1 MVPSATQ
8 RFAPLFLA
16 LCLVM
21 PLTALAQDT
30 EGLSVKVEPA
40 ELTLKVG
47 EKAQLNAKIV
57 DADGVEQEHGVFF
70 FSMNR
75 RAVSVTPQGE
85 VTSL

>member
-30 EGLSVKVEPA
+30 EGLSVKVQPA

-57 DADGVEQEHGVFF
+57 AAEGVAGQ
-70 FSMNR
+70 
-75 RAVSVTPQGE
+75 QGC
-85 VTSL
+85 